1 MPQDQLYSY
10 RFGAKWD
17 RNSGKISHESRKALG
32 EAIEPGGTWRYRNR
46 TRTSWIRPFPAS
58 LLTRRSW
65 GQSTSARRQCLCRG
79 KQPREKRS
87 NSGLTSG
94 GGLATGLEVRLK
106 VPSLNATEVLQAR
119 AITCDGKEAYSQ
131 EEVVQ
136 PSGELGRSLIEE
148 PLYEGNV
155 A

>member
-1 MPQDQLYSY
+1 MLVQGQV
-10 RFGAKWD
+10 A
-17 RNSGKISHESRKALG
+17 
-32 EAIEPGGTWRYRNR
+32 PGGEIELW
-46 TRTSWIRPFPAS
+46 SH
-58 LLTRRSW
+58 
-65 GQSTSARRQCLCRG
+65 QRG
-79 KQPREKRS
+79 RI
-87 NSGLTSG
+87 GYWTG
-94 GGLATGLEVRLK
+94 IGLEVRLK